1 MKDWTVVEYERELA
15 KRRRNETRKR
25 LIKLW
30 LVCSSFEEFDLKAAT
45 DIPEADR
52 LDLLACRLYMFS
64 RNHPVLYWLIWVIA
78 VPALTVVPGVVLGCV
93 LWRTMGYDFFPF
105 GVFSGVLLYALTGL
119 LHQAYFGIFMRTLE
133 CYEKGYISIDF

>member
-1 MKDWTVVEYERELA
+1 MKYEN
-15 KRRRNETRKR
+15 KIKQETRLETQKR
-25 LIKLW
+25 LADLCAK
-30 LVCSSFEEFDLKAAT
+30 CDTFEEFDLKAAT

-52 LDLLACRLYMFS
+52 SDLLACRLYMFS

-119 LHQAYFGIFMRTLE
+119 LHQAYFGIFMRTLKH
-133 CYEKGYISIDF
+133 YETGYCRIDF